1 MVQWL
6 RLLTSTAGG
15 MGLMPG
21 QGTKVLNA
29 VQRSQTKN
37 LKAINDLK
45 NDNKAWRLSGDPQGT
60 DTPTLHQCSLLH
72 VQLVPCFFHFALCER
87 VTE

>member
-1 MVQWL
+1 MVLWL
-6 RLLTSTAGG
+6 RLQTSTAGG

-29 VQRSQTKN
+29 VQCSQTKN

-45 NDNKAWRLSGDPQGT
+45 NKAWRLSGEPQGT
-60 DTPTLHQCSLLH
+60 ETPTLHQCSWNRGDTDWETRLMLTLLS
-72 VQLVPCFFHFALCER
+72 
-87 VTE
+87 

>member
-60 DTPTLHQCSLLH
+60 DTPTLHQCSWNRGDTDWEARLMLALLS
-72 VQLVPCFFHFALCER
+72 
-87 VTE
+87 

>member
-6 RLLTSTAGG
+6 ILLTSTAGG

-29 VQRSQTKN
+29 VRCSQTKN

-45 NDNKAWRLSGDPQGT
+45 NNNKAWRLSGDLQGT
-60 DTPTLHQCSLLH
+60 ETPTLHQCSWNRGDTDWETRLMLALLS
-72 VQLVPCFFHFALCER
+72 
-87 VTE
+87 

>member
-60 DTPTLHQCSLLH
+60 DTPTLHQCSWNRGDTDWETRLMLALLS
-72 VQLVPCFFHFALCER
+72 
-87 VTE
+87 